1 MVRSVEEIRAHAL
14 VLRAVD
20 YGDADRIVTFFTRE
34 HGKLPT
40 FARSAR
46 KSQKRFGGALEPFNR
61 LTIRF
66 RDRRGD
72 LASLAAAEIDRARPG
87 IVAEYDLIAR
97 ASYVTELITEATRDR
112 EEHPELFDLLDE
124 GFEMLGSPQYA
135 AAALDRRDAW
145 LVGFD
150 LKLLSL
156 AGYEPRLDA
165 CAECGNPDS
174 PRYRFLPER
183 GQVLCWECA
192 RDDGGIPL
200 SAPTLRTL
208 HTALTADLATLD
220 RIVFTPPQLTE
231 AKRLLTTFLRYQLG
245 KDLKSTKFLTP

>member
-1 MVRSVEEIRAHAL
+1 MEELRAHAL

-34 HGKLPT
+34 HGKLAA

-61 LTIRF
+61 LNIRF

-87 IVAEYDLIAR
+87 ITADYDLIAR
-97 ASYVTELITEATRDR
+97 ASYVTELVTEATRDR
-112 EEHPELFDLLDE
+112 EEHPALFDLLDE

-156 AGYEPRLDA
+156 AGYEPSLDG
-165 CAECGNPDS
+165 CAQCGNTTAA
-174 PRYRFLPER
+174 RYRFQPER
-183 GQVLCWECA
+183 GQTLCWECSS
-192 RDDGGIPL
+192 DGGIPI
-200 SAPTLRTL
+200 ANGTRAML
-208 HTALTADLATLD
+208 HDAITADLATLD
-220 RIVFTPPQLTE
+220 RILLTPPQLTE